1 MHSENRRH
9 SKNSKKADNNI
20 NKRRKGKMKKLGHST
35 DGAYFFL
42 VYLDDGQV
50 GVAAALELSN
60 RQLG

>member
-1 MHSENRRH
+1 
-9 SKNSKKADNNI
+9 
-20 NKRRKGKMKKLGHST
+20 MKKLGHST
-35 DGAYFFL
+35 DGAYIFL